1 MGGLGL
7 IFLAVVA
14 AAVLGAVLWQRAMTR
29 RDERNF
35 PAPGRMIDVGSARLH
50 AHIAGEGP
58 VAVVFE
64 AGIAATGLSWRL
76 VQSETAKFAHT
87 ISYDRAG
94 LGWSDPIRGR
104 CDLESMVGTLHAL
117 LERTDTPRPR
127 ILAGHSFGGLIV
139 LAYAARF
146 PEEVAGLVL
155 VDPAGASEWAEPTAA
170 NRAMLAR
177 GIFLSRVGEVL
188 AHLGVVRGA
197 LNLAVRGSATI
208 PRLVARASSGRG
220 GAAFTER
227 MVGEVRKLPRD
238 AWKGV
243 QLHWS
248 DPKCFRASA
257 RHLESLPEMARAV
270 LAGARSIEA
279 PMIVLSAGN
288 ASAAQRAD
296 HERLVSEARRGRL
309 EIVEDSGHW
318 IVFDRPDV
326 VARAIRE
333 IAR

>member
-7 IFLAVVA
+7 IFAAVFALLIA
-14 AAVLGAVLWQRAMTR
+14 AALAYQLAATR
-29 RDERNF
+29 KDARDF
-35 PAPGRMIDVGSARLH
+35 PPPGRVIDAGGAKLH
-50 AHIAGEGP
+50 AQIAGEGSP
-58 VAVVFE
+58 AVVFE
-64 AGIAATGLSWRL
+64 AGIAATALSWRL
-76 VQSETAKFAHT
+76 VQSDVSKFAQT

-94 LGWSDPIRGR
+94 LGWSDPIRGA
-104 CDLESMVGTLHAL
+104 CDLEIILNHLRTLLDAAKISK
-117 LERTDTPRPR
+117 PR
-127 ILAGHSFGGLIV
+127 ILAGHSYGGLLM

-155 VDPAGASEWAEPTAA
+155 VDPAGASEWADPTPA

-177 GIFLSRVGEVL
+177 GIFLSRVGGLL
-188 AHLGVVRGA
+188 ARLGVVRCA

-248 DPKCFRASA
+248 DPKCFSASA
-257 RHLESLPEMARAV
+257 RHLKSLPEIARAV
-270 LAGARSIEA
+270 LAEAPKIET

-288 ASAAQRAD
+288 SSDAQRAD
-296 HERLVSEARRGRL
+296 HERLVRESRRARL
-309 EIVEDSGHW
+309 EIVPDSGHW
-318 IVFDRPDV
+318 ILLDRPDL
-326 VARAIRE
+326 VANAIRKL
-333 IAR
+333 AS